1 MSYCATAQHTLV
13 PDAPFSAF
21 SPIECLVWALLF
33 SSEADCQV
41 SLASN
46 QDLMGEINRDLFGDG
61 LQVYYP
67 DSSQSMFVFVQHR
80 IGNFVLECG
89 RRRD

>member
-1 MSYCATAQHTLV
+1 MRYCATAQHTLV

-46 QDLMGEINRDLFGDG
+46 QDLMGEISRDLLGDCYKFIIQI
-61 LQVYYP
+61 LLLSFLYSYNTCV
-67 DSSQSMFVFVQHR
+67 
-80 IGNFVLECG
+80 GNFVLECG

>member
-1 MSYCATAQHTLV
+1 MRYCATAQHTLV

-46 QDLMGEINRDLFGDG
+46 QDLMGEISRDLLGDCYKFIIQI
-61 LQVYYP
+61 LLP
-67 DSSQSMFVFVQHR
+67 SMFVFVQHLV
-80 IGNFVLECG
+80 GNFVLECG

>member
-21 SPIECLVWALLF
+21 SPSECLVWALLF

-67 DSSQSMFVFVQHR
+67 DSSQSMFVFVQHLV
-80 IGNFVLECG
+80 GNFVLECG
-89 RRRD
+89 KRRN